1 MTRLVDATAEDAAGI
16 ARLLAT
22 PTGGAVRLATFAAC
36 AAPVEDDLRHH
47 ALVARAADGAV
58 LGHGARTVR
67 RLWLGGE
74 RRWVGYLHGLRR
86 DERLAG
92 SGRALARG
100 LQQLLST
107 HADDEAGHD
116 LTAILGANNRARR
129 VLERLPGAPPYHLV
143 GEYRTVVLRA
153 RAAARW
159 LPPRGSEIASGAQ
172 ASAADVQALVDA
184 SAEDYAPVVDVAAD
198 PASWWVA
205 LSEGRVVGAVRCW
218 DRRGHQCTL
227 VAGYSP
233 SLAALRPLANLA
245 LAAGRRP
252 GLPPAGSALE
262 VVYAAHLSG
271 VAGDPALLRALLGA
285 AARAALA
292 RGATALVVGLAAHHP
307 LSPLL
312 APLPAWR
319 LASRLYAV
327 GRPPGRA
334 ARLASPE
341 AALL

>member
-1 MTRLVDATAEDAAGI
+1 MRLVDALDGDAAGI
-16 ARLLAT
+16 ARLLAR
-22 PTGGAVRLATFAAC
+22 PTGGAVRLATIAA
-36 AAPVEDDLRHH
+36 ADAPVDGDVRHH
-47 ALVARAADGAV
+47 ALVVRAADGTV

-86 DERLAG
+86 DEHLAG

-100 LQQLLST
+100 LQQLLAT
-107 HADDEAGHD
+107 HADDEADHD
-116 LTAILGANNRARR
+116 LTAILGANVRAQR
-129 VLERLPGAPPYHLV
+129 VLERLPGAPPYHLL

-153 RAAARW
+153 PAAARW

-172 ASAADVQALVDA
+172 VSPAALQDLVDA
-184 SAEDYAPVVDVAAD
+184 SAADYAPVVDVATD
-198 PASWWVA
+198 PESWWVA
-205 LSEGRVVGAVRCW
+205 MTAGRIVGALRCW
-218 DRRGHQCTL
+218 DRRRQQCTL

-233 SLAALRPLANLA
+233 WLAAMRPLANLA

-252 GLPPAGSALE
+252 GLPPAGSALKLA
-262 VVYAAHLSG
+262 YAAHLTA
-271 VAGDPALLRALLGA
+271 VVHDPALLRALIGA
-285 AARAALA
+285 AARGAMA

-307 LSPLL
+307 LLSLL

-327 GRPPGRA
+327 GRPPGTN